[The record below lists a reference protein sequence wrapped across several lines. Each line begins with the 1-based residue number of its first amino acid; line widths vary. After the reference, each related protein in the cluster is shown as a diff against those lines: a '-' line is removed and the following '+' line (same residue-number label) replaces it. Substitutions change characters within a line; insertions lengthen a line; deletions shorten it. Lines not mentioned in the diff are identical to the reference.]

1 MQPALAHP
9 ARRATVQRRMAEDF
23 DTAAAYHEAGHAYLA
38 YRLGGRVLAVSLELD
53 DDTEQGRTSV
63 AWPRA
68 PRAKQQRR
76 SALVALAGP
85 VAELHFRGELDQL
98 DTLSAWRAD
107 WREVQRALA
116 AQAEPDP
123 QRVLRR
129 WLAEVRMALCEPA
142 AWERLC
148 RLADALEAHGSL
160 DADLLD
166 DLLPAAG
173 DRADDLSLDPDE
185 PAVSDDDD

>member
-1 MQPALAHP
+1 MQAALAHP

-63 AWPRA
+63 AWPGA
-68 PRAKQQRR
+68 PRAEQLRR

-116 AQAEPDP
+116 SRPDP

-129 WLAEVRMALCEPA
+129 WLAEVRTALCEPA

-160 DADLLD
+160 DADLLA
-166 DLLPAAG
+166 DLLPEFA
-173 DRADDLSLDPDE
+173 DPADDPNPDRDDPDE
-185 PAVSDDDD
+185 GDDDD